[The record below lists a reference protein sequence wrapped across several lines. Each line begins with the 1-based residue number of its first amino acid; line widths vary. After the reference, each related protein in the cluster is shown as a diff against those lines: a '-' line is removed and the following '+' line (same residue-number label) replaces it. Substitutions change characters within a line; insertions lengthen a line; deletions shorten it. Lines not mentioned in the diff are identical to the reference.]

1 MLFPYLFLFYFNNYL
16 RIMIINSSNSTDVF
30 VDEQINSVASGS
42 HSPTKQ
48 TAADSQSLSKTN
60 IVDLEKKILSESEMK
75 AGFSA
80 VLKFWKSLPANPRKN
95 LTIIFN
101 GEYLSA
107 DFVPPSAHLTS
118 LPQASLSSSSSSSIA
133 SLPSS
138 STQNVLASSRP
149 ANCKPTYCY
158 KNNPLD
164 GWTFCIDVNIDP
176 DGGTPHDASLTNQH
190 NGQTTVYYKPP
201 NYAVITNTKA
211 LEDYIRSNI
220 LPYRTRKHIDFGSV
234 FCVCHAPEDLSR
246 NYIECSYGLTGCF
259 GWVRNFLHYLLVVL

>member
-1 MLFPYLFLFYFNNYL
+1 
-16 RIMIINSSNSTDVF
+16 MILNSSNSADIL
-30 VDEQINSVASGS
+30 VDEQINSVASG
-42 HSPTKQ
+42 T
-48 TAADSQSLSKTN
+48 ADSQSLISKTN
-60 IVDLEKKILSESEMK
+60 TDLEKKILSESEMK
-75 AGFSA
+75 AGFTA
-80 VLKFWKSLPANPRKN
+80 VLKFWKSLPGNPRKN

-107 DFVPPSAHLTS
+107 DFVPPSAHSTS
-118 LPQASLSSSSSSSIA
+118 LPQASISSSSIA

-138 STQNVLASSRP
+138 SSQNVLVSSRP

-176 DGGTPHDASLTNQH
+176 DGRTPHDESLINQH

-259 GWVRNFLHYLLVVL
+259 GWVRNFLHYLSVVL